1 MFTVDSLNVPNYVDV
16 SNIALFEAPN
26 TFPGVQGAGYLGA
39 ANSSDPTLERDAD
52 PIESGWWRLAY
63 RTTFCSFGLEAVN
76 DNTGY
81 YTRTALLGDLF
92 NYVYDVPTVAFDA
105 TSYFVGTGF
114 TPVYFS
120 ATATSNLGAGAVMYR
135 WDFGDGSEY
144 AATLGD
150 AVSHQY
156 QVPGNYYA
164 RVEVTDEYGH
174 TAVSTP
180 VRVIVGYHIFMP
192 ITMRNNMTP

>member
-1 MFTVDSLNVPNYVDV
+1 
-16 SNIALFEAPN
+16 
-26 TFPGVQGAGYLGA
+26 
-39 ANSSDPTLERDAD
+39 
-52 PIESGWWRLAY
+52 
-63 RTTFCSFGLEAVN
+63 VN
-76 DNTGY
+76 NNTGY

-92 NYVYDVPTVAFDA
+92 NYVNDVPTVAFDA
-105 TSYFVGTGF
+105 ASYFAGTGF
-114 TPVYFS
+114 TPVDLS
-120 ATATSNLGAGAVMYR
+120 ATATSNLGADAVMYR

-144 AATLGD
+144 EATAAN

-192 ITMRNNMTP
+192 ITMRNNLTP